1 MKKISVCK
9 FGGSSTACWN
19 DVERKK
25 KIIEDDIT
33 RKVIVVS
40 AHGKAYDLD
49 KDTNLLIDIANK
61 KDIKKANFLIGKA
74 RRIYPYLEEKIFDK
88 LEDIL
93 LDRINNE
100 SLRTDSPAAYEASI
114 KSFGEELCAK
124 LHSKALGWEYVDP
137 SELFVFD
144 GDFDNAKILPES
156 KGMIRER
163 LSGDKIFVV
172 PGYFGYNKD
181 GLIAT
186 LKRGGSDLTGSYI
199 ASSLDAIIYENFTD
213 TNGIAVASPKII
225 KDPKIIEEMTY
236 EEIRSLAYS
245 GFSVLY
251 EEAMMPVAEKG
262 IPIHVRSTFDYPKKG
277 TMIVENRKL
286 KDEKAI
292 VGVAYK
298 PGLVAIDIDC
308 FGLNDQIGIGEKIL
322 GQFRENNL
330 SVEYITTGIDDMSII
345 FKKDQYLDKN
355 PDRIKNIEEITPRV
369 KSVVSNGYVSFQ
381 DNLGAVV
388 VAGKG
393 LKGNR
398 GIAAKIQKCLADNKI
413 NLRFISQG
421 PSERCIVYGVEE
433 KDGETAVRAIYKNF
447 LK

>member
-9 FGGSSTACWN
+9 FGGSSTSCWE

-33 RKVIVVS
+33 RKVVVVS

-49 KDTNLLIDIANK
+49 KDTNLLIDVARE
-61 KDIKKANFLIGKA
+61 KDIKKANFMIGKA
-74 RRIYPYLEEKIFDK
+74 RMIYPYLEEKIFDE
-88 LEDIL
+88 LEDVL

-100 SLRTDSPAAYEASI
+100 NLKTNSPLAYAASI
-114 KSFGEELCAK
+114 RAFGEELCAK

-156 KGMIRER
+156 ETKIKKR
-163 LSGDKIFVV
+163 LSEDKVFVV

-186 LKRGGSDLTGSYI
+186 LNRGGSDLTGSYI
-199 ASSLDAIIYENFTD
+199 ASSLDAIVYENFTD
-213 TNGIAVASPKII
+213 TNGIAAASPKII

-245 GFSVLY
+245 GFSVLH
-251 EEAMMPVAEKG
+251 EEAMMPVTEKG
-262 IPIHVRSTFDYPKKG
+262 IPIHVRSTFDYPRKG
-277 TMIVENRKL
+277 TMIVEDRKL
-286 KDEKAI
+286 KGENSI

-298 PGLVAIDIDC
+298 PGLAAVDIDC
-308 FGLNDQIGIGEKIL
+308 FGLNDQVGIGEKIL
-322 GQFRENNL
+322 GQFRESNI
-330 SVEYITTGIDDMSII
+330 SIEYITTGIDDMSII
-345 FKKDQYLDKN
+345 FKKNQNSYEIN
-355 PDRIKNIEEITPRV
+355 NNEITNKV
-369 KSVVSNGYVSFQ
+369 KSVVPNGKVFFQ
-381 DNLGAVV
+381 NKFGSVV

-393 LKGNR
+393 LKGNL
-398 GIAAKIQKCLADNKI
+398 GIAAKIQTCLADSGV
-413 NLRFISQG
+413 NLKFFSQG

-433 KDGETAVRAIYKNF
+433 KDGETAVKAIYKNF
-447 LK
+447 L